1 MWAYAAIASGVLFLI
16 LIAAGIALF
25 RARKKWR
32 AAGKVVLLWQFMKKM
47 VKCQSDIQFFLGDI
61 RNVIE
66 LLRVC
71 NSM

>member
-32 AAGKVVLLWQFMKKM
+32 AAGKVVLLWRFMKKN
-47 VKCQSDIQFFLGDI
+47 G
-61 RNVIE
+61 
-66 LLRVC
+66 
-71 NSM
+71 